1 MLFKVTFLT
10 KENGFWNFNRILEFS
25 ESKFMTQICV
35 CIYIYIHTGYAYFSE
50 SNHTYRKCSNLI

>member
-25 ESKFMTQICV
+25 KSKFMTQICV
-35 CIYIYIHTGYAYFSE
+35 CIYIYILGMLIF
-50 SNHTYRKCSNLI
+50 RNLIILTENVAI

>member
-25 ESKFMTQICV
+25 KSKFMTQICV
-35 CIYIYIHTGYAYFSE
+35 CIYVYILGMLIF
-50 SNHTYRKCSNLI
+50 RNLIILTENVAI

>member
-25 ESKFMTQICV
+25 KSKFMTQICV
-35 CIYIYIHTGYAYFSE
+35 CIYIYIYILGMLIF
-50 SNHTYRKCSNLI
+50 RNLIILTENVAI

>member
-25 ESKFMTQICV
+25 KSKFMTQICV
-35 CIYIYIHTGYAYFSE
+35 CIYVYIQGMLIF
-50 SNHTYRKCSNLI
+50 RNLIILTENVAI

>member
-25 ESKFMTQICV
+25 KSKFMTQICV
-35 CIYIYIHTGYAYFSE
+35 CIYVYILGMLIF
-50 SNHTYRKCSNLI
+50 RNLIIPTENVAI